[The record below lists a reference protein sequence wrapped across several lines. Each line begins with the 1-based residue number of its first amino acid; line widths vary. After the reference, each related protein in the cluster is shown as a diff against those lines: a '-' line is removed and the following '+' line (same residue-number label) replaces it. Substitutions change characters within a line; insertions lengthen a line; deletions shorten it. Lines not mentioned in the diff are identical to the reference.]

1 MLHKKCGAPLNYTA
15 MEVLGFDPKSDEYKF
30 FMVMMTPEMAQ
41 YILDN
46 YNFDN
51 RNFYKSQLAA
61 LDKSIAYHGWQR
73 DGGVAVFNTD
83 GNLIEAQHRLD
94 RIVANKI
101 TVPFGIS
108 LGAEKES
115 FEKTTPP
122 KQRHPVDQIYRK
134 DKSVTKLDETALR
147 QLLGRRGGDEK
158 LTLPNA
164 IAMWKQW
171 KITVRE
177 GIRITKDIIS
187 NTQSFKSWNKELLGF
202 NALMIFLGKTDVA
215 ENLMK
220 LLKNQVHGKETTL
233 GKGFDKFKR
242 GDIFTAD
249 TTNTQKSNIRFMML
263 CHAADQLE
271 KRPNGKIEWDMEPA
285 KCNHEVMK
293 KYGNYRKFLVDPD
306 NIGRK
311 GAGFKSAA

>member
-1 MLHKKCGAPLNYTA
+1 MLHRRTA
-15 MEVLGFDPKSDEYKF
+15 IEALGFDPISTEYKF
-30 FMVMMTPEMAQ
+30 FVVMMTPDMAQ

-46 YNFDN
+46 HNFDN
-51 RNFYKSQLAA
+51 RNFYNSQLAA
-61 LDKSIAYHGWQR
+61 LDKSISDHGWQK

-83 GNLIEAQHRLD
+83 GNLIEAQHRLKK
-94 RIVANKI
+94 IVENKI
-101 TVPFGIS
+101 TVPFGIC
-108 LGAEKES
+108 LAAEKES

-164 IAMWKQW
+164 IAMWEQW

-177 GIRITKDIIS
+177 GIRITNTLIS
-187 NTQSFKSWNKELLGF
+187 NTESFKSWNKELLGF
-202 NALMIFLGKTDVA
+202 NALMVFLGKTDVA

-220 LLKNQVHGKETTL
+220 LLKNQVHGKITTL

-271 KRPNGKIEWDMEPA
+271 KRPNGMIEWDMEPA
-285 KCNHEVMK
+285 KCNHETMK
-293 KYGNYRKFLVDPD
+293 KYGNYRKFLIDPD
-306 NIGRK
+306 NIGKK
-311 GAGFKSAA
+311 GAGFKNAR

>member
-1 MLHKKCGAPLNYTA
+1 MLHKKTA
-15 MEVLGFDPKSDEYKF
+15 MEVLGFDPKSDEYEF
-30 FMVMMTPEMAQ
+30 FAVMMTPEMAKW
-41 YILDN
+41 ILDYHN
-46 YNFDN
+46 NDN

-61 LDKSIAYHGWQR
+61 LDKSIADHGWQR

-94 RIVANKI
+94 RIIVNKL
-101 TVPFGIS
+101 TVPFGVC

-115 FEKTTPP
+115 FTKTAPA
-122 KQRHPVDQIYRK
+122 KQRHPVDEMYRK
-134 DKSVTKLDETALR
+134 DKSATKEDETCLR
-147 QLLGRRGGDEK
+147 QILARRGGTEK

-171 KITVRE
+171 KKIVRE
-177 GIRITKDIIS
+177 GREITKGIIK
-187 NTQSFKSWNKELLGF
+187 NTESFKSWNKELLGF
-202 NALMIFLGKTDVA
+202 NSLMVSIGKKEVA
-215 ENLMK
+215 VNLMN
-220 LLKNQVHGKETTL
+220 LLENQVHGKETTL
-233 GKGFDKFKR
+233 SKGFDNFKK

-249 TTNTQKSNIRFMML
+249 TTNTEKSNIRFLML
-263 CHAADQLE
+263 SHAADQLE
-271 KRPNGKIEWDMEPA
+271 KRPNGMIEWDLSSA